1 MSGFNWNDLRYFLD
15 VARTGKLVVS
25 AKRLRADHTTVSRRI
40 AALEEA
46 LNVTLFDRRPDGFT
60 LTAEGERLRSVA
72 EEMERAA
79 IAAQGLVGDAD
90 RAMSGTVRIG
100 APDGFGSLF
109 LAAHIGR
116 LCDRHPE
123 LEVQLVATPRVF
135 SLSKREADIAISLS
149 RPTEGRLVV
158 RKLTDYHLRLYAS
171 SDYLAAQ
178 APIRTRADL
187 PGHRFIGYIDDLIF
201 TPELD
206 YIAALGDITPRLKS
220 SNLIA
225 QLKATQAGA
234 GLCILPRFIADRD
247 PTLVPVLG
255 KDITVTRSF
264 WLIVHEDLRA
274 LARVA
279 TTADFIAETVARRQG
294 EFLPD

>member
-1 MSGFNWNDLRYFLD
+1 
-15 VARTGKLVVS
+15 
-25 AKRLRADHTTVSRRI
+25 
-40 AALEEA
+40 
-46 LNVTLFDRRPDGFT
+46 
-60 LTAEGERLRSVA
+60 
-72 EEMERAA
+72 MERAA

-90 RAMSGTVRIG
+90 RAMSGTVRVG
-100 APDGFGSLF
+100 APDGFGSYF
-109 LAAHIGR
+109 LAPHIAR
-116 LCDRHPE
+116 LCDRHPQ

-158 RKLTDYHLRLYAS
+158 RKLTDYQLRLYATAE
-171 SDYLAAQ
+171 YLAAHPAIQ
-178 APIRTRADL
+178 TRADL

-225 QLKATQAGA
+225 QHKATLAGA
-234 GLCILPRFIADRD
+234 GLCILPRFIADPE
-247 PTLVPVLG
+247 PTLVPVLAQE
-255 KDITVTRSF
+255 ITVTRSF

-279 TTADFIAETVARRQG
+279 ATADFIAETVARHQG
-294 EFLPD
+294 EFLPGAAASAVGGTRPNSPPPMPR

>member
-46 LNVTLFDRRPDGFT
+46 LNVTLFERRPDGLS
-60 LTAEGERLRSVA
+60 LTAEGERLRTAA

-79 IAAQGLVGDAD
+79 ITAQGLVGDAD
-90 RAMSGTVRIG
+90 RSMSGTVRIG

-109 LAAHIGR
+109 LAAHIGK
-116 LCDRHPE
+116 LCDRHPD

-135 SLSKREADIAISLS
+135 SLSKREADIAVSLS

-158 RKLTDYHLRLYAS
+158 RKLTDYHLRLYAAA
-171 SDYLAAQ
+171 DYLAVQ

-279 TTADFIAETVARRQG
+279 ATADFIAETVTRRQS
-294 EFLPD
+294 EFLPE

>member
-15 VARTGKLVVS
+15 VARTGKLIAS

-46 LNVTLFDRRPDGFT
+46 LNVTLFDRRPDGFS
-60 LTAEGERLRSVA
+60 LTPEGERLRTVA

-90 RAMSGTVRIG
+90 RSMSGTVRIG
-100 APDGFGSLF
+100 APDGFGSQF

-116 LCDRHPE
+116 LCDRFPD

-135 SLSKREADIAISLS
+135 SLSRREADIAISLS

-171 SDYLAAQ
+171 ADYLTAR
-178 APIRTRADL
+178 APIETRADL
-187 PGHRFIGYIDDLIF
+187 AGHRFIGYIDDLIY

-206 YIAALGDITPRLKS
+206 YLAAVGSIAPHLKS

-225 QLKATQAGA
+225 QLTATLAGA
-234 GLCILPRFIADRD
+234 GLCILPRFIADRAVH
-247 PTLVPVLG
+247 LVPVLG
-255 KDITVTRSF
+255 HDVRITRSF
-264 WLIVHEDLRA
+264 WLIIHEDLRA

-279 TTADFIAETVARRQG
+279 ATADFIAETVLRRQA